1 MKKKIILFMS
11 MLALLIPFVKAD
23 SDTCHAEFENNQTV
37 NVGDT
42 ITYLLGTTGS
52 DRDTIYGIH
61 YEISYDKNVLDPEIN
76 SGVKTYFNWESVRK
90 EIVSDEGT
98 KNNIVVLDITTKD
111 KSKYIT
117 KSYNKGAF
125 IKLASIK
132 FRVKDTNETST
143 KLSLLTGDSDSNSDT
158 GSFKYVIDDEGENI
172 YEECTGKINSF
183 INIKKVVEPLL
194 SSITING
201 TKIEG
206 FNSKKYEYEYVSTE
220 KEIDVRGIGVNGT
233 TVTNIGKKQLNE
245 GNNEFVITV
254 TNSEGDSTD
263 YKLVVKF
270 DSTDNDCDINSLGIE
285 GYNLTFDPNILEYK
299 LKIKDDYSLKINIE
313 LVNPESKYTIKGNQ
327 NLENGSTIV
336 IEVRNGA
343 KTKKY
348 TITIEKEEAPVV
360 KKKTNTLLLIGIIV
374 LSFGIIG
381 LVVFLIIKNK
391 NKKNKD
397 NEDLEKTKNLD
408 NLFNEEESVDDE
420 DLEEDTEKI
429 EDEELDEDDDES
441 SLEDDFDLN
450 DK

>member
-1 MKKKIILFMS
+1 MKKKIILFIS
-11 MLALLIPFVKAD
+11 MLVLTIPFVKAD
-23 SDTCHAEFENNQTV
+23 SNTCHAELESNQTV

-42 ITYLLGTTGS
+42 ITYLLGTTGN
-52 DRDTIYGIH
+52 DLNTVYGIH

-90 EIVSDEGT
+90 EIVSDDGT
-98 KNNIVVLDITTKD
+98 KNNIVVLDISTKD

-117 KSYNKGAF
+117 KSYNKGSF

-132 FRVKDTNETST
+132 FKVKDTNETST
-143 KLSLLTGDSDSNSDT
+143 KLSLLSGGSNSDT
-158 GSFKYVIDDEGENI
+158 GSFKYVIDDEETA
-172 YEECTGKINSF
+172 YEECTSSINSF
-183 INIKKVVEPLL
+183 INIKKVAEPLL

-201 TKIEG
+201 TKIDG

-220 KEIDVRGIGVNGT
+220 KEIDIRAIGVNGT
-233 TVTNIGKKQLNE
+233 TVTNIGKKELND
-245 GNNEFVITV
+245 GDNEFVITV

-270 DSTDNDCDINSLGIE
+270 DSTDNDCDINSLDIE
-285 GYNLTFDPNILEYK
+285 GYSLIFDPNTLEYK
-299 LKIKDDYSLKINIE
+299 LKIKDEYSLKINIE

-336 IEVRNGA
+336 IEVRNGT

-348 TITIEKEEAPVV
+348 TITIEKEETPVV
-360 KKKTNTLLLIGIIV
+360 KKKTNTLLVVGIIV
-374 LSFGIIG
+374 LSLGIIG

-397 NEDLEKTKNLD
+397 NEDLEKTKDLD
-408 NLFNEEESVDDE
+408 NLFNEEESAYDE
-420 DLEEDTEKI
+420 DLEEDTDEI

>member
-11 MLALLIPFVKAD
+11 MLTLLIPFVKAN
-23 SDTCHAEFENNQTV
+23 SDTCHAEFESNQTV

-52 DRDTIYGIH
+52 DQNTIYGIH

-98 KNNIVVLDITTKD
+98 KNNIVVLDISTKD

-117 KSYNKGAF
+117 KSYNKGSF

-132 FRVKDTNETST
+132 FKVKDTNETST
-143 KLSLLTGDSDSNSDT
+143 KLSLLNGNNNSDT
-158 GSFKYVIDDEGENI
+158 GSFKYIIDDDGENI
-172 YEECTGKINSF
+172 YEECTSSVNSF

-206 FNSKKYEYEYVSTE
+206 FNSKKYEYEYTSTE
-220 KEIDVRGIGVNGT
+220 KEIDIRGIGVNGT
-233 TVTNIGKKQLNE
+233 TVTNIGKKELN
-245 GNNEFVITV
+245 GGDNEFIITV

-270 DSTDNDCDINSLGIE
+270 DSTDNDCDINSLDIE
-285 GYNLTFDPNILEYK
+285 GYSLTFDPNILEYK
-299 LKIKDDYSLKINIE
+299 LKIKDEYSLKINIE

-336 IEVRNGA
+336 IEVRNGI
-343 KTKKY
+343 KNKKY
-348 TITIEKEEAPVV
+348 TITTEKEETPVV
-360 KKKTNTLLLIGIIV
+360 KKKTNILLIVGIVV
-374 LSFGIIG
+374 LALSIIG
-381 LVVFLIIKNK
+381 LFVFLIIKN
-391 NKKNKD
+391 NKKKN
-397 NEDLEKTKNLD
+397 NEEELEKTKNLD
-408 NLFNEEESVDDE
+408 NLFNEEETNDID
-420 DLEEDTEKI
+420 EEDI
-429 EDEELDEDDDES
+429 EEEINGDSEEE

-450 DK
+450 EK